1 METSA
6 LTILG
11 NVITA
16 LIGYMEQV
24 LTMILE
30 NEIAL
35 IAVGFFVIG
44 GAIGLALRLI
54 GR

>member
-1 METSA
+1 MDNA
-6 LTILG
+6 LTLLG
-11 NVITA
+11 TVITA
-16 LIGYMEQV
+16 LIGYMEQ
-24 LTMILE
+24 ILE
-30 NEIAL
+30 MIMSNEIAL